1 MTLWQTQYWQELLR
15 VSHQAQKTFEIDGV
29 FLEKRSLGFG
39 QFWLFAL
46 GVEQHQSIH
55 FEKIKKLCR
64 EENALFVQVEMFG
77 ISEFNSPLLNSQNF
91 PSPPTPL
98 PKSEGSSEIPLLIR
112 EGLGE
117 GFKTGYYK
125 KFITPYTALIDLSK
139 TLDEILSLMKPKGRY
154 NIKVAEKK
162 WLQAQSVEK
171 TSENIKIFYDLMC
184 ETTSRDH
191 FFGNSMKYYEDFLR
205 IIPRSELIFV
215 KSEEKVVSA
224 GIFVFWEEISL
235 YYYGA
240 STSDTA
246 YRNMMWPY
254 LMQYFSIQKAQEMG
268 SKWYDF
274 LWVATPWDEKSSLA
288 GVTDFKS
295 KFTSDF
301 REVSRSYLY
310 VAKPFLYG
318 VFQLLRKLKK

>member
-64 EENALFVQVEMFG
+64 EENALFVQVETFG
-77 ISEFNSPLLNSQNF
+77 ISEFVPPQWGGKRSDSEVEGVLVKNSEKFQLW
-91 PSPPTPL
+91 
-98 PKSEGSSEIPLLIR
+98 
-112 EGLGE
+112 
-117 GFKTGYYK
+117 YYK

-139 TLDEILSLMKPKGRY
+139 TLDEILSRMKPKGRY

-162 WLQAQSVEK
+162 WLTVSSVEK

-191 FFGNSMKYYEDFLR
+191 FSGNSMKYYEDFLH